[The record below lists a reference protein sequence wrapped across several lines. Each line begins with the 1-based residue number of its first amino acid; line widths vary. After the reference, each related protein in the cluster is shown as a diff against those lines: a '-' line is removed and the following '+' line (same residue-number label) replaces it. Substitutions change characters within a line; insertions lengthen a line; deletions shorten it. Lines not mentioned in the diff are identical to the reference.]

1 MAIRYSEPFR
11 TCRISTNDKRLI
23 TMSEYII
30 LSIFLFLGAFIA
42 AAATVTGL
50 LLGYRTKNTK
60 NKMAPYECGMETIGN
75 ARIQFKVGYYLFA
88 LLFLVF
94 DIEALFLF
102 PVMMNF
108 KEIMAG
114 HTALP
119 PSVVV
124 IDLIIFIAILVS
136 GLAYAWKKGIL
147 KWE

>member
-1 MAIRYSEPFR
+1 M
-11 TCRISTNDKRLI
+11 

-60 NKMAPYECGMETIGN
+60 NKMAPYECGMQTIGN

-88 LLFLVF
+88 LFFLVF
-94 DIEALFLF
+94 YIEALFLY
-102 PVMMNF
+102 PVLMNF

-114 HTALP
+114 NTPLAP
-119 PSVVV
+119 AVV
-124 IDLIIFIAILVS
+124 IIDLVIFMAILVS

>member
-1 MAIRYSEPFR
+1 
-11 TCRISTNDKRLI
+11 
-23 TMSEYII
+23 MSEYII

-60 NKMAPYECGMETIGN
+60 NKMAPYECGMQTIGN

-94 DIEALFLF
+94 DIEALFLY
-102 PVMMNF
+102 PVLMNF

-114 HTALP
+114 NTPLAP
-119 PSVVV
+119 AVV
-124 IDLIIFIAILVS
+124 IIDLVIFMDILVS

>member
-1 MAIRYSEPFR
+1 
-11 TCRISTNDKRLI
+11 
-23 TMSEYII
+23 MSEYII

-60 NKMAPYECGMETIGN
+60 NKMAPYECGMQTIGN

-94 DIEALFLF
+94 DIEALFLY
-102 PVMMNF
+102 PVLMNF

-114 HTALP
+114 NTPLAP
-119 PSVVV
+119 AVV
-124 IDLIIFIAILVS
+124 IIDRVIFMAILVS

>member
-1 MAIRYSEPFR
+1 MQCEI
-11 TCRISTNDKRLI
+11 I
-23 TMSEYII
+23 MSEYII

-94 DIEALFLF
+94 DIEALFLY
-102 PVMMNF
+102 PVLMNY
-108 KEIMAG
+108 KEIMEGNTPLVPA
-114 HTALP
+114 
-119 PSVVV
+119 VVV
-124 IDLIIFIAILVS
+124 IDLVIFMAILVS

>member
-1 MAIRYSEPFR
+1 
-11 TCRISTNDKRLI
+11 
-23 TMSEYII
+23 MSEYII

-42 AAATVTGL
+42 AAATVVGL

-75 ARIQFKVGYYLFA
+75 ARIKFKVGYYLFA

-114 HTALP
+114 HTALSP
-119 PSVVV
+119 TIVI
-124 IDLIIFIAILVS
+124 IDLVIFIAILVS

>member
-1 MAIRYSEPFR
+1 
-11 TCRISTNDKRLI
+11 
-23 TMSEYII
+23 MSEYII

-60 NKMAPYECGMETIGN
+60 NKMAPYECAMETIGN

-94 DIEALFLF
+94 DIEALFLY
-102 PVMMNF
+102 PVLMNY

-114 HTALP
+114 NTPLVPA
-119 PSVVV
+119 VVV
-124 IDLIIFIAILVS
+124 IDLVIFMAILVS

>member
-1 MAIRYSEPFR
+1 MI
-11 TCRISTNDKRLI
+11 
-23 TMSEYII
+23 MSEYII

-94 DIEALFLF
+94 DIEALFLY
-102 PVMMNF
+102 PVLMNY

-114 HTALP
+114 NTPLVPA
-119 PSVVV
+119 VVV
-124 IDLIIFIAILVS
+124 IDLVIFMAILVS

>member
-1 MAIRYSEPFR
+1 
-11 TCRISTNDKRLI
+11 
-23 TMSEYII
+23 MSEYII

-102 PVMMNF
+102 HVMMYF
-108 KEIMAG
+108 KQIVTGQAG
-114 HTALP
+114 LSPAI
-119 PSVVV
+119 VI
-124 IDLIIFIAILVS
+124 IDLVIFMAILVS

>member
-1 MAIRYSEPFR
+1 
-11 TCRISTNDKRLI
+11 
-23 TMSEYII
+23 MSEYII
-30 LSIFLFLGAFIA
+30 LSFFLFLGAFIA

-60 NKMAPYECGMETIGN
+60 NKMAPYECGMQTIGN

-94 DIEALFLF
+94 DIEALFLY
-102 PVMMNF
+102 PVLMNF

-114 HTALP
+114 NTPLVPA
-119 PSVVV
+119 VV
-124 IDLIIFIAILVS
+124 IIDLVIFMAILVS

>member
-1 MAIRYSEPFR
+1 
-11 TCRISTNDKRLI
+11 
-23 TMSEYII
+23 MSEYFI

-60 NKMAPYECGMETIGN
+60 NKMAPYECGMQTIGN

-94 DIEALFLF
+94 DIEALFLY
-102 PVMMNF
+102 PVLMNF

-114 HTALP
+114 NTPLAP
-119 PSVVV
+119 AVV
-124 IDLIIFIAILVS
+124 IIDLVIFMAILVS